1 MISPNIVSF
10 YIIIKTPL
18 FHYPNIDLAHPIKL
32 SNKTN
37 SDRLTTLESGDTPTL
52 NDGKSPTIKAL
63 AAAQA
68 AHDDAAFELVVARM
82 PTNHRIRIS
91 HVHYVLY
98 DPYRPRK
105 SKRKAW
111 Y

>member
-1 MISPNIVSF
+1 MDP
-10 YIIIKTPL
+10 
-18 FHYPNIDLAHPIKL
+18 AHPIEL
-32 SNKTN
+32 GNETN
-37 SDRLTTLESGDTPTL
+37 SDCLTTLESGDTPTL
-52 NDGKSPTIKAL
+52 DDGESPTIKAL

-82 PTNHRIRIS
+82 PSNHRIRIS

-98 DPYRPRK
+98 DPYRSRK